1 MQDGVE
7 KTYFTVGLDDIK
19 EMHRRDKQDR
29 KDPHYYNVERTDNP
43 YVIKYTE
50 VPAEELTGNFKISD
64 LGLSSMHRLE
74 YKSQTCA
81 FIADEDAIHA
91 ALTSY
96 KEQLTAKKSKVIV
109 DEHLTSGHMRSYYVH
124 SHLQGYGLRFTNKG
138 EIALERVYKTPKAKD
153 YKTPEAKEYKPT
165 KWEIHGNLKTAL
177 QRYTASKTGVYLT
190 IEVDTKGVYNVLKM
204 FKAIFPNLTY
214 KDLILDAYV
223 SDVKECEEYWNNP
236 ELAKPKPK
244 KAKKEKK

>member
-1 MQDGVE
+1 MQDRLE

-43 YVIKYTE
+43 YVVNYTE

-91 ALTSY
+91 ALISY

-109 DEHLTSGHMRSYYVH
+109 DEHLTSGYMRHYYVH

-138 EIALERVYKTPKAKD
+138 EIALERVYKTPEAKD
-153 YKTPEAKEYKPT
+153 YKPT
-165 KWEIHGNLKTAL
+165 KREIHGNLKTAL
-177 QRYTASKTGVYLT
+177 QRLVERKLNVHMT
-190 IEVDTKGVYNVLKM
+190 IEVDTKSVYNVLKM
-204 FKAIFPNLTY
+204 FKATFPNLTY
-214 KDLILDAYV
+214 QELILDAYV

>member
-1 MQDGVE
+1 ME

-74 YKSQTCA
+74 YKSQTQA
-81 FIADEDAIHA
+81 FIVDEDAVFA

-96 KEQLTAKKSKVIV
+96 KEQLTAKKVKRIV
-109 DEHLTSGHMRSYYVH
+109 DEHLTSGYMRHYYVH

-138 EIALERVYKTPKAKD
+138 EIALERVYKTPGAKD
-153 YKTPEAKEYKPT
+153 YKPT
-165 KWEIHGNLKTAL
+165 KREIHGNLKIAL
-177 QRYTASKTGVYLT
+177 QRLVERKLNVHMT
-190 IEVDTKGVYNVLKM
+190 IGVDTKSVYNVLKM
-204 FKAIFPNLTY
+204 FKAAFPNLTY
-214 KDLILDAYV
+214 QELILDAYV
-223 SDVKECEEYWNNP
+223 SDMKECEEYWNNP